1 MTKQEILQLF
11 TNVEKLIAIYC
22 NKQKTNNF
30 KIIFNYSQQM
40 LGELKFALLQK
51 GLVIAKDL
59 KGWHN
64 QREKT
69 LHQIKYAQQTQMFK
83 F

>member
-11 TNVEKLIAIYC
+11 TNVEKLMLKLPFIAT
-22 NKQKTNNF
+22 NKKTNNF

-59 KGWHN
+59 KG
-64 QREKT
+64 
-69 LHQIKYAQQTQMFK
+69 
-83 F
+83 